1 MLEKAMFLQIL
12 TEHQGH
18 ILIRI
23 AVVVVMFSGF
33 LLLFGYF
40 NRRRI
45 KTKLEDKKI
54 LNFGELA
61 KRKNKKRWNRSRRRK

>member
-1 MLEKAMFLQIL
+1 
-12 TEHQGH
+12 
-18 ILIRI
+18 
-23 AVVVVMFSGF
+23 VVMFSGF

-40 NRRRI
+40 NRKRI